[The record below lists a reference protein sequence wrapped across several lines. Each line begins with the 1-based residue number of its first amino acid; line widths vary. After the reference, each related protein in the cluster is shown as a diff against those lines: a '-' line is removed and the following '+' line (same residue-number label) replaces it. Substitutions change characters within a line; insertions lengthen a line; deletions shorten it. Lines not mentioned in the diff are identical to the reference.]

1 MINKDFPLANDS
13 DFYVMIA
20 GASGL
25 VGSQVLKHLLNQCH
39 LGGVYTMVRQPLG
52 QQHPKLVQVLDGQLS
67 VFPEN
72 AKGKVRYGVIALGTT
87 LKQAG
92 SKEALK
98 NVDLDLVVEIATRMK
113 AYGITHVAVVSS
125 FGANPK
131 SHSHYLCCKGV
142 MEHKLM
148 RLGFEHLLIM
158 RPGPLVGERQ
168 EIRPGEIWFQR
179 LMKVGQYAL
188 FGQLRN
194 IIPIAAQDVAKTL
207 LKTLFETNEQ
217 KVTILNSVDMLQRLN
232 KPLKNK

>member
-1 MINKDFPLANDS
+1 MINKDFPLASDS

-39 LGGVYTMVRQPLG
+39 LGGTYAMVRQPLS
-52 QQHPKLVQVLDGQLS
+52 QQHPKLVQIIDKQLS

-98 NVDLDLVVEIATRMK
+98 KVDLDLVVKVASQMK
-113 AYGITHVAVVSS
+113 AFGITHVAVISS

-148 RLGFEHLLIM
+148 RLGFEHLLIL

-168 EIRPGEIWFQR
+168 EVRTNEIWLQR
-179 LMKVGQYAL
+179 IMKIGQYAL
-188 FGQLRN
+188 FGQLKN
-194 IIPIAAQDVAKTL
+194 FIPIAAQDVAKVL
-207 LKTLFETNEQ
+207 LKTLSEKNDQ
-217 KVTILNSVDMLQRLN
+217 PVTILNSVDMLKRLN
-232 KPLKNK
+232 KSSTTK